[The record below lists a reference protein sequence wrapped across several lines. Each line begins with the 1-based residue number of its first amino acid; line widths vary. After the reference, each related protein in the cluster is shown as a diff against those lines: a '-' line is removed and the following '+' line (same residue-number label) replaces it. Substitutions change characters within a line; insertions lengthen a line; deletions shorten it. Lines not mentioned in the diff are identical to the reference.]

1 MTLLVIGLSKLMHR
15 CCRKPA
21 ASRKA
26 NKLPRFSFGIKGFCA
41 AAGGRAPTKNS
52 LDIPEGTGTV
62 PPIAMKNS
70 SLTTILLGAL
80 TVSAIASIVLCW
92 SYITNTRQIRGM
104 QARTIWMN
112 NNRAAV
118 NSLLNDTIEYSKRNP
133 AVIPVLESVGWKAP
147 AKSATK

>member
-1 MTLLVIGLSKLMHR
+1 MLPEACGFPQGQQIAAFQLWNQGLLRRGR
-15 CCRKPA
+15 GR
-21 ASRKA
+21 
-26 NKLPRFSFGIKGFCA
+26 A
-41 AAGGRAPTKNS
+41 AAKNS

-80 TVSAIASIVLCW
+80 TVSALASIVLCW